1 MSVEEHKES
10 QNMMIEVE
18 KEIRELKETLFKDSQ
33 YLFKLRA
40 EQANLIGDISG
51 TLSASRNLQASINKL
66 KQEKQRQQEL
76 LYNSDYQIQQLERKV
91 SRAQGERS
99 QEEQKKLQAEIVE
112 AQKTLDEQKKQ
123 LDMLVISNKQ
133 LIDEK
138 RNIDV
143 VISKIKTTRNNLNT
157 QIQELKLE
165 NEMAGGDLE
174 GVQALKEKTLVQ
186 HDCKKLEIKI
196 LRGKVNTEADRVYG
210 LENRKYQLEMS
221 MEERE
226 KEIQV
231 HKDILVSESKAA
243 EEERHK
249 VAVELQLRKT
259 KVKNLRI
266 KYEGL
271 IQRNQSSSGEAEA
284 PGDHSQAYYVIKA
297 AQEKEELQRYGDEL
311 DGKLR
316 KCEKE
321 IRALSNTLDHL
332 KMRNKNYRDKFI
344 QGAEGA
350 DLEKKQ
356 ILEDQCRAASETL
369 FKKRRELQKL
379 QKDYE
384 DDARQLMEIRNKSS
398 AHQKQN
404 EATQIEKE
412 RFQKD
417 IGQQM
422 KKNERANEQ
431 FNSAYN
437 NVKEAK
443 GDNFDDAPDNLTTLA
458 QVEDQKTQHLLN
470 ALSVIVNEFPAL
482 GTVIRG
488 SFGEDL

>member
-1 MSVEEHKES
+1 M
-10 QNMMIEVE
+10 
-18 KEIRELKETLFKDSQ
+18 
-33 YLFKLRA
+33 
-40 EQANLIGDISG
+40 
-51 TLSASRNLQASINKL
+51 
-66 KQEKQRQQEL
+66 
-76 LYNSDYQIQQLERKV
+76 ERKV

-99 QEEQKKLQAEIVE
+99 QEEQKRLQQEITTAQAKLDKIR
-112 AQKTLDEQKKQ
+112 KQ
-123 LDMLVISNKQ
+123 LDMLIVSNKQ
-133 LIDEK
+133 LVDEK
-138 RNIDV
+138 RNIER
-143 VISKIKTTRNNLNT
+143 VIEKVKSQRATLET

-165 NEMAGGDLE
+165 NEMAGNDLTM
-174 GVQALKEKTLVQ
+174 VQGTKEKTLVQ
-186 HDCKKLEIKI
+186 HDCKKLEIKK
-196 LRGKVNTEADRVYG
+196 LRDTVNVEADRVYG

-249 VAVELQLRKT
+249 VAVELMYRKT
-259 KVKNLRI
+259 RVKNLRI

-271 IQRNQSSSGEAEA
+271 IQKNKSTSGE
-284 PGDHSQAYYVIKA
+284 GDQGEHSQAYYVIKA

-321 IRALSNTLDHL
+321 IKALANTLDHL

-379 QKDYE
+379 QKDYD
-384 DDARQLMEIRNKSS
+384 DDARGLMEIRTKS
-398 AHQKQN
+398 Q
-404 EATQIEKE
+404 
-412 RFQKD
+412 
-417 IGQQM
+417 
-422 KKNERANEQ
+422 
-431 FNSAYN
+431 
-437 NVKEAK
+437 
-443 GDNFDDAPDNLTTLA
+443 
-458 QVEDQKTQHLLN
+458 
-470 ALSVIVNEFPAL
+470 AL
-482 GTVIRG
+482 
-488 SFGEDL
+488 